1 MKTERKA
8 VNSRDLIVNETM
20 KLVSLKGFHDTSI
33 NDILNA
39 THLSKGA
46 FYNYFKS
53 KEDIFEAV
61 IRQAQKVWRFQMLH
75 NVNNQPHEIDKVKKI
90 IMNFKNRYLKD
101 DVNFPGGCLFV
112 TLAVELNDDFPHY
125 SELAE
130 GFKQTRDLIEGFLA
144 RAKDKGEIRSDV
156 STKHIAAMIFSSI
169 IGTSVVHTA
178 NKSKVLLNTNINAII
193 QYLESVEIKSDSCG
207 K

>member
-125 SELAE
+125 SELAKA
-130 GFKQTRDLIEGFLA
+130 FKQASNLTANLLE
-144 RAKDKGEIRSDV
+144 RAKEKGEIRSDV
-156 STKHIAAMIFSSI
+156 STEEIASMIFASI
-169 IGTSVVHTA
+169 VGTSVINSA
-178 NKSKVLLNTNINAII
+178 NKSNALLNTHINAMIK
-193 QYLESVEIKSDSCG
+193 YLENIEIKN
-207 K
+207 